1 MSKVLTSDILS
12 KKIFTDSAGKKHFN
26 HTEEYTNQFDT
37 IEDEA
42 ANILSKVQAINLY
55 LNGLAKINE
64 SLAKKLAQ
72 AKVSVLFL
80 NGLRQLPIQA
90 AIELGKAKCD
100 IYLEGLEELND
111 SCLEALAKCKAG
123 LSLGV
128 FKLSENASAKL
139 GGRKKGHLYLSRIT
153 EISDQVAKNL
163 AKHKGGNLGL
173 DGLKKLSYE
182 AVKYLCSHQSV
193 SMTGL
198 LEVSDKA
205 LGHMLTAHQQGMALS
220 LDGRIIER
228 IRSIRAAREK
238 DIASAPK
245 NAATSCEDDVG
256 RWSGPLSLSIGFED
270 GSYVNANLM
279 KGIEDYGVLEAIL
292 RCKKFLKKPK
302 KEDGFVIGWEDLSDK
317 SGGRLDQGDESSALI
332 LFADIEDFMRSS
344 PSKKTVKRNKK

>member
-1 MSKVLTSDILS
+1 MNKVLTKDILS
-12 KKIFTDSAGKKHFN
+12 KKIFTDSAGRKHFY

-42 ANILSKVQAINLY
+42 ADILSRAQTQSLY
-55 LNGLAKINE
+55 LNGLSKISE
-64 SLAKKLAQ
+64 VSAKKLAQ
-72 AKVSVLFL
+72 AKISVLFL
-80 NGLRQLPIQA
+80 NGLSQVSIQA
-90 AIELGKAKCD
+90 ATELGKAKFD

-111 SCLEALAKCKAG
+111 SCCEALAKCKAG

-163 AKHKGGNLGL
+163 ANHKGGNLGL

-182 AVKYLCSHQSV
+182 AVKYLCEHPSV
-193 SMTGL
+193 SVTGL
-198 LEVSDKA
+198 LEVSDRA
-205 LGHMLTAHQQGMALS
+205 LEFMLTAHQQGMDLS

-228 IRSIRAAREK
+228 MKNIRAAREK
-238 DIASAPK
+238 DNTSAPK
-245 NAATSCEDDVG
+245 NAAPSYEKDIG
-256 RWSGPLSLSIGFED
+256 RWEGPLSLSFGFND
-270 GSYVNANLM
+270 GSYVNANLT
-279 KGIEDYGVLEAIL
+279 KGIKDSEVLRAIL
-292 RCKKFLKKPK
+292 RCKNFLKKPK

-317 SGGRLDQGDESSALI
+317 SGGRLDQGDGSSILI